1 MPNEISVVFHNGS
14 HYDYHITIKELANEF
29 QGNLNVLGKLHKST
43 KLFFFLSIEKEVV
56 KIDKDGNETV
66 VTMSYKIIERFMAT
80 SLSNLLDN
88 LKTNSQN

>member
-1 MPNEISVVFHNGS
+1 MPW
-14 HYDYHITIKELANEF
+14 
-29 QGNLNVLGKLHKST
+29 GNYT
-43 KLFFFLSIEKEVV
+43 KIQNFFFSIEKEVV

-66 VTMSYKIIERFMAT
+66 VTMSYKIIARFMAT